1 MHGKGWAGESEKGE
15 EEKKGKGE
23 GQNGGEVLAS
33 GAEKGGER
41 ERMERWG
48 WGCGGGRGERKE
60 WGALGVRR
68 EGGEGEG
75 GDKVYNIVQNMK

>member
-1 MHGKGWAGESEKGE
+1 M
-15 EEKKGKGE
+15 
-23 GQNGGEVLAS
+23 GGE
-33 GAEKGGER
+33 
-41 ERMERWG
+41 
-48 WGCGGGRGERKE
+48 GGGRGERKE